1 MSNPAIANRYAFALF
16 QVAKEHQLLDQL
28 ETELRVVREVFNQ
41 NRDFN
46 TVLVSPKLSK
56 DKKKQLLSVVFS
68 SVNSFLQNTLKLLV
82 DRGREGL
89 IVQLADSFIELA
101 NTEKGV
107 AEATVTSVRPLTEEE
122 VKALSQAF
130 AKKLGKK
137 DLHIENKVDSNL
149 LGGIKLR
156 VGNRIYDGS
165 LQGKLERLE
174 RQLLRK

>member
-28 ETELRVVREVFNQ
+28 EMELRVVRDVFNQ

-46 TVLVSPKLSK
+46 TVLVSPQLSK
-56 DKKKQLLSVVFS
+56 DKKKQLLSAVFS
-68 SVNSFLQNTLKLLV
+68 SVNVFLQNTLKLLV
-82 DRGREGL
+82 DRGREGM
-89 IVQLADSFIELA
+89 IVQMADSFIELA
-101 NTEKGV
+101 DSDKGI

-122 VKALSQAF
+122 AKALSTAF

-137 DLHIENKVDSNL
+137 ELRIKNKVDSNL

-174 RQLLRK
+174 RQLLR